1 MQFKKNGKTQ
11 QVKPEDYTTLIDE
24 GSEIEGKF
32 NFNGTVMVNGKLRG
46 EIVANDSLVIG
57 DKGVVNATI
66 RAGAVQ
72 ILGEVVGD
80 VHATERVEL
89 CASCRVY
96 GDVDSPIVVIEE
108 GALFQGTCKM
118 TRARPMEMAQTPTRD
133 LSVVPLKREGA
144 APR

>member
-46 EIVANDSLVIG
+46 EIVANDSLVVG

-89 CASCRVY
+89 CATSRVY
-96 GDVDSPIVVIEE
+96 GDVNSPIVVIEE
-108 GALFQGTCKM
+108 GALFQGNCRM
-118 TRARPMEMAQTPTRD
+118 TKTRPMEMSQTPTRD

-144 APR
+144 PR

>member
-1 MQFKKNGKTQ
+1 MLYKKNGKTQ

-46 EIVANDSLVIG
+46 EIVANDSLVVG

-66 RAGAVQ
+66 RAGSVQ

-80 VHATERVEL
+80 VNATERVEL
-89 CASCRVY
+89 CATSRVY

-108 GALFQGTCKM
+108 GALFQGNCRM
-118 TRARPMEMAQTPTRD
+118 TKARPVDRSQTPTRD
-133 LSVVPLKREGA
+133 LSVVPLKRESG
-144 APR
+144 PR

>member
-46 EIVANDSLVIG
+46 EIVANDSLVVG

-66 RAGAVQ
+66 RAGSVQ

-80 VHATERVEL
+80 VNATERVEL
-89 CASCRVY
+89 CATSRVY

-108 GALFQGTCKM
+108 GALFQGNCRM
-118 TRARPMEMAQTPTRD
+118 TKARPVDMSQTPTRD
-133 LSVVPLKREGA
+133 LSVVPLKREGG
-144 APR
+144 PR